1 MNGLSRYSEA
11 EAEARLALAGDVDR
25 AAAWG
30 ALAQALLGQGKNH
43 GADAATAKAIA
54 EDPHRASSY
63 YMRAVVLRVM
73 GRLPEAEV
81 AVRKAIELAP
91 AIPFYF
97 AELAL
102 ILLAVKRTAEAL
114 DAVALG
120 LKLDPECLIV
130 CQIYTRAL
138 VEAGRLYDGRDNAIR
153 TLSIDP
159 ENAASYTQLAQIEFF
174 QNNLADAEKHYR
186 QALRLSPNA
195 QNLRRSLLVILH
207 EQSWLHRT
215 LVAKQDPDTLFQL
228 SIGVFLFW
236 LLIFRGYFRQIVDGD
251 LLPLVG
257 MTACY
262 AASLIMVPIYFRSL
276 YVPLSTLVLSIR
288 PANSALFSRKE
299 ILCGQLVTLLLL
311 LGLILLAC
319 AGLRH
324 WTTFGPLGVV
334 VLVLC
339 VPITGL
345 FQLGPFQEEGTSTFA
360 LTLII
365 IIVCVVIPTLPKGP
379 ALVPLGI
386 SAVAAT
392 AYASRY
398 IRVPV
403 APRHLR
409 R

>member
-63 YMRAVVLRVM
+63 YMRAVVLRVL

-299 ILCGQLVTLLLL
+299 ILCGQLGSIAPTDSSQSSSSTRARSLSRESMS
-311 LGLILLAC
+311 GS
-319 AGLRH
+319 
-324 WTTFGPLGVV
+324 
-334 VLVLC
+334 
-339 VPITGL
+339 VPARTRKPQSDDGAAK
-345 FQLGPFQEEGTSTFA
+345 TSSKAARTSE
-360 LTLII
+360 
-365 IIVCVVIPTLPKGP
+365 IP
-379 ALVPLGI
+379 
-386 SAVAAT
+386 AAT
-392 AYASRY
+392 AARTQAKASM
-398 IRVPV
+398 
-403 APRHLR
+403 PRPRALVKR
-409 R
+409 GEGGTVGMKAGVFRPNPSRSRPK